1 LPKKADRKSFLLYND
16 SQIDAK
22 IIFDIILEL
31 CAYLYLIS
39 AFRGDFPA
47 MFKFQNI
54 TSKLASL
61 RADLQWQ
68 LLFLLSTGYMAAFVN
83 IQGIQALM
91 PFIRDEFAIT
101 RTQAGLYSTFMF
113 LSATAIAVFSG
124 SIVDKI
130 GSKRGLVFGAV
141 SIGILM
147 IIQGISPVYS
157 LLLILAFITG
167 IGFSIITPSVNKAIM
182 LEVPPR
188 NRAVSMGLMHSGS
201 GVGGFAG
208 ATLLP
213 LLALRIGWRSALI
226 ISGISA
232 ILLGLLVA
240 RKYFP
245 DKEGSSG
252 ASLTGDSFK
261 EEVFDLLQ
269 NRQLMLAC
277 MLGLTF
283 GLAVG
288 AIPAHYTLFLTMD
301 LFYSSALAGFA
312 LGIVQIGGI
321 FGRTFWGWLSDRLLD
336 GDRKNS
342 FMLLMISI
350 VILKL
355 IYGFL
360 GDALAASTTFMLFIS
375 FLLGLSA
382 LGWSGLF
389 FTVVSERAR
398 PDQTGI
404 ASGMSLIFLRTG
416 VVLGPPIFGFLGD
429 LVEHYFYSW
438 LLLGALVFLSGML
451 YYRLQSLEDHRQEPE
466 ES

>member
-1 LPKKADRKSFLLYND
+1 
-16 SQIDAK
+16 
-22 IIFDIILEL
+22 
-31 CAYLYLIS
+31 
-39 AFRGDFPA
+39 
-47 MFKFQNI
+47 MFKFKKI
-54 TSKLASL
+54 TGKLTRL
-61 RADLQWQ
+61 KTDLQWQ

-83 IQGIQALM
+83 IQGIQSLM
-91 PFIRDEFAIT
+91 PFIREDFGIT
-101 RTQAGLYSTFMF
+101 RTQAGLYATFFF
-113 LSATAIAVFSG
+113 LSATGIAVFSG

-130 GSKRGLVFGAV
+130 GSKLGLVIGSI
-141 SIGILM
+141 SIGLLM
-147 IIQGISPVYS
+147 IVHGISPVYGM
-157 LLLILAFITG
+157 LLILAFITG

-182 LEVPPR
+182 QEVQPR

-213 LLALRIGWRSALI
+213 LLALRIGWRYSLI
-226 ISGISA
+226 ISGIA
-232 ILLGLLVA
+232 AVLLGLMVA
-240 RKYFP
+240 RKYYP
-245 DKEGSSG
+245 KNESSG
-252 ASLTGDSFK
+252 GSALAGKNFK
-261 EEVFDLLQ
+261 EELFELLQ

-321 FGRTFWGWLSDRLLD
+321 FGRTFWGWLSDSLMD

-342 FMLLMISI
+342 FMLIMITI

-355 IYGFL
+355 IYSFL
-360 GDALAASTTFMLFIS
+360 GNAMASSTFFMLIMS

-398 PDQTGI
+398 PEQTGI

-416 VVLGPPIFGFLGD
+416 VVIGPPIFGFLGD
-429 LVEHYFYSW
+429 VMDHYFYSW
-438 LLLGALVFLSGML
+438 LLLGGLVFISGMI
-451 YYRLQSLEDHRQEPE
+451 YYRLQSLENHKEKSRQ
-466 ES
+466 S